1 MPVGYY
7 LGLYGMYLRLALKSV
22 AQYRADFA
30 VLIVSALFREG
41 GTLLF
46 LSVVF
51 ARITQL
57 RGWSYYEVVLVFGL
71 ATVISNL
78 NSVFL
83 GGSQAVGNYVLR
95 GRLDVLLVRPV
106 HPLFLLFGEQCL
118 TITGIGSLV
127 VGVAIMVVALGRLG
141 LTIQPWW
148 FLYLPLVA
156 VSGAL
161 VLCSISL
168 IVACLAFRLTSVTAL
183 LMLLGYLPEFA
194 RYPLTIYARP
204 LQFTLTWILP
214 YALTGLL
221 PIGFLLGKTGY
232 AIYGPLAPLAGW
244 LFLGL
249 ALAVWRF
256 AIREYKSTGT

>member
-1 MPVGYY
+1 MRYY
-7 LGLYGMYLRLALKSV
+7 LDLYGTYLRLSLKSV

-30 VLIVSALFREG
+30 VLIVSALFRDG

-51 ARITQL
+51 GKITQL
-57 RGWSYYEVVLVFGL
+57 QGWSYNEVVLVYGL
-71 ATVISNL
+71 ATVAGNL

-83 GGSQAVGNYVLR
+83 GMSQAVGGYVLR

-118 TITGIGSLV
+118 TITGIGSLI
-127 VGVAIMVVALGRLG
+127 VGVVIIAVALGRLG
-141 LTIQPWW
+141 MAIPPWW
-148 FLYLPLVA
+148 LLYLPLVA

-161 VLCSISL
+161 VLCSIAL
-168 IVACLAFRLTSVTAL
+168 IVACLAFRLTNVTAL

-204 LQFTLTWILP
+204 LQFALTWVLP

-221 PIGFLLGKTGY
+221 PVGFLLGKAGY
-232 AIYGPLAPLAGW
+232 GIYGPLAPLAGW
-244 LFLGL
+244 LLFGL
-249 ALAVWRF
+249 ALLVWSRAVRH
-256 AIREYKSTGT
+256 YQSTGT

>member
-1 MPVGYY
+1 MRYY
-7 LGLYGMYLRLALKSV
+7 LGLYGMYLRLSLKSV

-30 VLIVSALFREG
+30 VMIVSALFREG

-51 ARITQL
+51 GRITQL
-57 RGWSYYEVVLVFGL
+57 RGWSYYELVLVLGL
-71 ATVISNL
+71 TTVTGNL

-83 GGSQAVGNYVLR
+83 GGSQAVGGYVLR
-95 GRLDVLLVRPV
+95 GRLDVLLVRPA

-118 TITGIGSLV
+118 TITGIGSLIVGIAIIV
-127 VGVAIMVVALGRLG
+127 VSLGRLG
-141 LTIQPWW
+141 VTIQPWW

-168 IVACLAFRLTSVTAL
+168 IVACLAFRLTNVTSL

-204 LQFTLTWILP
+204 LQITLTWVLP

-221 PIGFLLGKTGY
+221 PIGFLLGKAGY
-232 AIYGPLAPLAGW
+232 GIYGLLVPLAGW
-244 LFLGL
+244 LFLAL
-249 ALAVWRF
+249 ALIVWRS
-256 AIREYKSTGT
+256 AIRQYKSTGT